1 MSFVQIPRALRDHP
15 LGGDPESLALFIHL
29 VINAAWKDQEVTFNG
44 EKITLKRGQSIFGR
58 TSYAQRT
65 GLTEA
70 ALRRS
75 IRRLKKWRLIG
86 GQSSHRF
93 TVITLVP
100 SELWRGDVTESGTK
114 NNIYNN
120 NNNITEGDGKN
131 PSLPEVVNTIKSE
144 GIKIDAEDFF
154 HYYDARGWT
163 FPNGHKIV
171 NWIPLAYSWA
181 KREKTKA
188 EPDSWEVVK

>member
-29 VINAAWKDQEVTFNG
+29 VINAAWKDQEMTFNG
-44 EKITLKRGQSIFGR
+44 EKITLKRGQTIFGR
-58 TSYAQRT
+58 TSYSQRT

-93 TVITLVP
+93 TVITLLP

-114 NNIYNN
+114 NNIYIN
-120 NNNITEGDGKN
+120 NNNITGKVGKN
-131 PSLPEVVNTIKSE
+131 PTLPQVVNTIKAK
-144 GIKIDAEDFF
+144 KIRVDAEDFF
-154 HYYDARGWT
+154 NYYDARGWKL
-163 FPNGHKIV
+163 PSGQPIE
-171 NWIPLAYSWA
+171 NWISLAYSWA
-181 KREKTKA
+181 KRDKDKA

>member
-75 IRRLKKWRLIG
+75 IRRLKSG
-86 GQSSHRF
+86 G
-93 TVITLVP
+93 
-100 SELWRGDVTESGTK
+100 
-114 NNIYNN
+114 
-120 NNNITEGDGKN
+120 
-131 PSLPEVVNTIKSE
+131 
-144 GIKIDAEDFF
+144 
-154 HYYDARGWT
+154 
-163 FPNGHKIV
+163 
-171 NWIPLAYSWA
+171 
-181 KREKTKA
+181 
-188 EPDSWEVVK
+188 

>member
-15 LGGDPESLALFIHL
+15 LGGDPESLSLFIHL
-29 VINAAWKDQEVTFNG
+29 VINAAWKDQEMTFNG
-44 EKITLKRGQSIFGR
+44 EKITLKRGQTIFGR
-58 TSYAQRT
+58 TSYSQRT

-93 TVITLVP
+93 TVITLLP

-114 NNIYNN
+114 NNIYIN
-120 NNNITEGDGKN
+120 NNNITGKVGKN
-131 PSLPEVVNTIKSE
+131 PTLPQVVNTIKAK
-144 GIKIDAEDFF
+144 KIRVDAEDFF
-154 HYYDARGWT
+154 NYYDARGWKL
-163 FPNGHKIV
+163 PSGQPIE
-171 NWIPLAYSWA
+171 NWISLAYSWA
-181 KREKTKA
+181 KRDKAKA